1 MNDFMALMKKNDTPY
16 REEIECSMELTMAR
30 EKKDT
35 LAVWNVSRRCAKLE
49 RVSAA
54 DLSHAYSMSADYLKD
69 KQALKELDAL
79 VRVRLQKLHQK
90 KEMNASASSQ
100 EAEIY
105 KRNEE
110 AYNKVLDKI
119 KSRI

>member
-1 MNDFMALMKKNDTPY
+1 M
-16 REEIECSMELTMAR
+16 ECESPMC
-30 EKKDT
+30 K
-35 LAVWNVSRRCAKLE
+35 VG
-49 RVSAA
+49 
-54 DLSHAYSMSADYLKD
+54 AYSMSADYLKD
-69 KQALKELDAL
+69 KQALKELDSL
-79 VRVRLQKLHQK
+79 VRLRLQKLNQK

-100 EAEIY
+100 DAEAY